1 MNHIPSL
8 SLAQGLLS
16 NPLPLQLNEFFKPS
30 VPLFYNYI
38 HIYKKCQK
46 TPCLLRLGMNG
57 TRSEARIAGGAEVIV
72 A

>member
-1 MNHIPSL
+1 MIIIDRIVGHL
-8 SLAQGLLS
+8 WKM
-16 NPLPLQLNEFFKPS
+16 F
-30 VPLFYNYI
+30 
-38 HIYKKCQK
+38 YKKCQK